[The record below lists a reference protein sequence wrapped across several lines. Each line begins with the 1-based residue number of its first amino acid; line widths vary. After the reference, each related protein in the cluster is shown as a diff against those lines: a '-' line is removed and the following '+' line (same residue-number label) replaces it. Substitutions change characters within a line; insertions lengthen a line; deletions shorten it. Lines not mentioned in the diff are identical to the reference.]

1 VTGGTHHRRLSVRE
15 ELDLVV
21 AAEAGDPVACRGL
34 VEAFLPAIAG
44 LARGFDRGGAVERTE
59 LIQEGVAGLLH
70 ATRRYDPRLETPF
83 WAYASFWVRKAMQDL
98 TSELVRPVAL
108 SDRAVRGLARI
119 RAARREHLQTHAVE
133 PTSAELSRATGFTP
147 DQLESL
153 LATERTPRGI
163 DESLHGEEAAT
174 ATVGEAIADP
184 AAEREYEEVLD
195 RIELREVRRL
205 ADELDERERTVV
217 SAHYGLGQSA
227 QTLNQIGAALGL
239 TAERARQIEG
249 GALTKLREA
258 LAEPVLQPLESG
270 RSGLT

>member
-1 VTGGTHHRRLSVRE
+1 
-15 ELDLVV
+15 VV
-21 AAEAGDPVACRGL
+21 AAEAGDAVACRAL

-44 LARGFDRGGAVERTE
+44 IARGFDRGGAVERTE
-59 LIQEGVAGLLH
+59 LIQEGVAGLLF

-98 TSELVRPVAL
+98 VAELVRPVAL
-108 SDRAVRGLARI
+108 SDRAVRGLAQI
-119 RAARREHLQTHAVE
+119 RAVRREHLQTHAAE
-133 PTSAELSRATGFTP
+133 PTNAELSRATGFTR

-153 LATERTPRGI
+153 LAAERTPRGI
-163 DESLHGEEAAT
+163 EEPLPGEPAA
-174 ATVGEAIADP
+174 AVTVGDTIVDP

-195 RIELREVRRL
+195 RIQLGDVRRL

-227 QTLNQIGAALGL
+227 QTLSQIGTALGL

-249 GALTKLREA
+249 GALQKLRDA
-258 LAEPVLQPLESG
+258 LTEPVLPPLESG
-270 RSGLT
+270 RPGLT